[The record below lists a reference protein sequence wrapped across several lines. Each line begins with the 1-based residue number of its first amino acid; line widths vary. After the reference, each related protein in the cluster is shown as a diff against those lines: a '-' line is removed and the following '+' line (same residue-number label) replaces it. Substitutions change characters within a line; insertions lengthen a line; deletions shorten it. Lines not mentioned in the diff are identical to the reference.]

1 MKNYLLICC
10 FSHGDGQLALAGN
23 AESTENMNAV
33 VWDRGQRHA
42 FHLRTFLHAIKNRWL
57 PLYVPKAYHSS
68 TIADSHYSFLLV
80 SAKHFLPRLS
90 PVYESVFRQR
100 LVWTGLTRS
109 LEETAEHRR
118 GRKPPVLMRCETK
131 PWKGDRDIKWLIM
144 SRIVFLS
151 PFQGF
156 FGV

>member
-1 MKNYLLICC
+1 MERRAFLY
-10 FSHGDGQLALAGN
+10 GALADAPQGVSRPPVRREISQWGRGPFGGTIEDNHLFFSPLSLLFEYN
-23 AESTENMNAV
+23 A
-33 VWDRGQRHA
+33 
-42 FHLRTFLHAIKNRWL
+42 L
-57 PLYVPKAYHSS
+57 PL
-68 TIADSHYSFLLV
+68 HYLKLLV

-131 PWKGDRDIKWLIM
+131 P
-144 SRIVFLS
+144 
-151 PFQGF
+151 
-156 FGV
+156 

>member
-1 MKNYLLICC
+1 MEHRAFLYGALVDAPQGVSRPPVRREISQWGRGPFGGTIEDNHLIFFPLSLL
-10 FSHGDGQLALAGN
+10 FEYN
-23 AESTENMNAV
+23 A
-33 VWDRGQRHA
+33 
-42 FHLRTFLHAIKNRWL
+42 L
-57 PLYVPKAYHSS
+57 PL
-68 TIADSHYSFLLV
+68 HYLKLLV

-131 PWKGDRDIKWLIM
+131 
-144 SRIVFLS
+144 
-151 PFQGF
+151 GF